1 LLFANS
7 TPYPTDAK
15 DEEALSFQGLHNIPD
30 AAASRKL
37 TMKAR
42 ALVDRALVDRAL
54 VDRALVDLEAQRRGR
69 SASVASAIR
78 LESERY
84 SVSSLNRNT
93 VPFPNVSPS
102 AV

>member
-37 TMKAR
+37 TMKA
-42 ALVDRALVDRAL
+42 RALVDRAL

>member
-37 TMKAR
+37 TLKA
-42 ALVDRALVDRAL
+42 RAL

>member
-54 VDRALVDLEAQRRGR
+54 VDLEAQRRGR

-93 VPFPNVSPS
+93 VPFPNVSAS